1 MEKTVWIARDKDGDL
16 YLYSKKPELDND
28 TFTWGEEDELI
39 FFSPNNRLDVSCY
52 MQIDSDLYPE
62 VTFENSPKE
71 LIIKD

>member
-1 MEKTVWIARDKDGDL
+1 MTKTIWIARDKDGDL
-16 YLYSKKPELDND
+16 YLYSEKPELDND
-28 TFTWGEEDELI
+28 TFTWGEEDEHI
-39 FFSPNNRLDVSCY
+39 FFNLNGLNDNSY